1 MLLLPYRPIVASL
14 PPDNAAAYAPVTTT
28 ALHEPTNALDQPT
41 PSTGG
46 LNSAAR
52 RRLVPHT
59 GLWCCRPQ
67 TGFAVAIVHPSYPR
81 PLPVAAAV

>member
-14 PPDNAAAYAPVTTT
+14 PPDNAAAYAPVDGNGPPRTRHRVVSAT
-28 ALHEPTNALDQPT
+28 T

-52 RRLVPHT
+52 RRLVP
-59 GLWCCRPQ
+59 
-67 TGFAVAIVHPSYPR
+67 
-81 PLPVAAAV
+81 LPVAAAV